1 MQAISEEQELQLYKE
16 MFTTEAFIRYRA
28 RLEATRA
35 ALLEALAE
43 RSITDNDVRFVQGRL
58 FELSI
63 VLNWEKTIELNEKA
77 AAEAAVNDEE
87 DD

>member
-1 MQAISEEQELQLYKE
+1 

>member
-1 MQAISEEQELQLYKE
+1 
-16 MFTTEAFIRYRA
+16 MFATEAFIRYRA

-77 AAEAAVNDEE
+77 AAEAALNDEE